1 MVGGHKNKC
10 IKKKIFEIGLIINL
24 VNMKNRLNEDLKSAM
39 KNKESL
45 RLNTIRLVKK
55 YIQELETSV
64 GHTGEAT
71 DAEIL
76 KIINKLVK
84 QGKDA
89 ADQYKTAGRT
99 DLYENET
106 KQVAVL
112 ETYLPKQL
120 TDDEIS
126 IEIDKVMSETGS
138 TNMGIL
144 MKELNTRLAGR
155 ADGKTISK
163 ILKTKL

>member
-1 MVGGHKNKC
+1 
-10 IKKKIFEIGLIINL
+10 
-24 VNMKNRLNEDLKSAM
+24 MKNRLNEDLKSAM
-39 KNKESL
+39 KNKETL

-71 DAEIL
+71 DAEVL

-89 ADQYKTAGRT
+89 AEQYKSAGRI
-99 DLYENET
+99 DLYEEEIA
-106 KQVAVL
+106 QVKVL
-112 ETYLPKQL
+112 ESYLPKQL
-120 TDDEIS
+120 SDSEIS
-126 IEIDKVMSETGS
+126 IEIDKVMVETGS
-138 TNMGIL
+138 NNMGVL
-144 MKELNTRLAGR
+144 MKELNIRLAGK

>member
-1 MVGGHKNKC
+1 
-10 IKKKIFEIGLIINL
+10 
-24 VNMKNRLNEDLKSAM
+24 MKNRLSDDLRSAM
-39 KNKESL
+39 KNKETL

-64 GHTGEAT
+64 GHTGDAT
-71 DAEIL
+71 DAEVL

-89 ADQYKTAGRT
+89 AEQYKSAGRT
-99 DLYENET
+99 DIYEEEMQ
-106 KQVAVL
+106 QVAVL
-112 ETYLPKQL
+112 ESYLPKQL

-126 IEIDKVMSETGS
+126 VEIDKVMEETGS
-138 TNMGIL
+138 TNMGVL

-155 ADGKTISK
+155 ADGKTISR

>member
-1 MVGGHKNKC
+1 
-10 IKKKIFEIGLIINL
+10 
-24 VNMKNRLNEDLKSAM
+24 MKNRLNDDLKSAM
-39 KNKESL
+39 KNKETL

-89 ADQYKTAGRT
+89 AEQYKAAGRT
-99 DLYENET
+99 DIYDDEM

-120 TDDEIS
+120 TEDEIS
-126 IEIDKVMSETGS
+126 TEIDKVMSETGS
-138 TNMGIL
+138 TNMGVL

-155 ADGKTISK
+155 ADGKTISR

>member
-1 MVGGHKNKC
+1 
-10 IKKKIFEIGLIINL
+10 
-24 VNMKNRLNEDLKSAM
+24 MKNRLNEDLKSAM
-39 KNKESL
+39 KNKETL

-64 GHTGEAT
+64 GHNGDAT
-71 DAEIL
+71 DAEVL

-89 ADQYKTAGRT
+89 AEQYKSAGRT
-99 DLYENET
+99 DIYNEEMQ
-106 KQVAVL
+106 QVAVL
-112 ETYLPKQL
+112 ELYLPKQL
-120 TDDEIS
+120 SDDEIS
-126 IEIDKVMSETGS
+126 IEIDKVMLETGS
-138 TNMGIL
+138 NNMGVL

-155 ADGKTISK
+155 ADGKTISR

>member
-1 MVGGHKNKC
+1 MKNK
-10 IKKKIFEIGLIINL
+10 
-24 VNMKNRLNEDLKSAM
+24 LNEDLKSAM
-39 KNKESL
+39 KNKETL

-64 GHTGEAT
+64 GHTGDAS
-71 DAEIL
+71 DAEVL

-89 ADQYKTAGRT
+89 AEQYKSAGRT
-99 DLYENET
+99 DIYDEEM
-106 KQVAVL
+106 QQIAVL
-112 ETYLPKQL
+112 ESYLPKQL
-120 TDDEIS
+120 SDEEIS

-144 MKELNTRLAGR
+144 MKELNTRLAGQ
-155 ADGKTISK
+155 ADGKTISR
-163 ILKTKL
+163 ILKSKL

>member
-1 MVGGHKNKC
+1 
-10 IKKKIFEIGLIINL
+10 
-24 VNMKNRLNEDLKSAM
+24 MKNRLNEDLKSAM

-64 GHTGEAT
+64 GHNGDAT
-71 DAEIL
+71 DAEVL

-89 ADQYKTAGRT
+89 AEQYKSAGRT
-99 DLYENET
+99 DIYEEEM
-106 KQVAVL
+106 QQIAVL

-120 TDDEIS
+120 SDDEIAV
-126 IEIDKVMSETGS
+126 EIDKVMSETGS
-138 TNMGIL
+138 TNMGVL
-144 MKELNTRLAGR
+144 MKELNSRLAGR
-155 ADGKTISK
+155 ADGKTISR

>member
-1 MVGGHKNKC
+1 MKNK
-10 IKKKIFEIGLIINL
+10 
-24 VNMKNRLNEDLKSAM
+24 LNEDLKSAM
-39 KNKESL
+39 KYKETL

-64 GHTGEAT
+64 GHNGEAT
-71 DAEIL
+71 DAEVL

-89 ADQYKTAGRT
+89 AEQYKSAGRT
-99 DLYENET
+99 DIYDEEM
-106 KQVAVL
+106 QQIAVL
-112 ETYLPKQL
+112 ESYLPKQL
-120 TDDEIS
+120 TDDEIA

-138 TNMGIL
+138 TNMGVL
-144 MKELNTRLAGR
+144 MKELNVRLAGR
-155 ADGKTISK
+155 ADGKTISR